1 MSDEMKKKEEEV
13 FAQSLNDEELE
24 SVNGG
29 WNFCDEELGKGEPK
43 GPTQHCVQILYRNIY
58 VGGFANC
65 AATVEDGSW
74 CGNND
79 ACYGNAV
86 MYTNMK
92 NCAKAWR

>member
-13 FAQSLNDEELE
+13 FAQSLSDEELE

-29 WNFCDEELGKGEPK
+29 WVYCGSTPEGEPTE
-43 GPTQHCVQILYRNIY
+43 PTSHCELILSRDIY
-58 VGGFANC
+58 GDAGFANC

-79 ACYGNAV
+79 ACFGNAI

-92 NCAKAWR
+92 NCSKAWR